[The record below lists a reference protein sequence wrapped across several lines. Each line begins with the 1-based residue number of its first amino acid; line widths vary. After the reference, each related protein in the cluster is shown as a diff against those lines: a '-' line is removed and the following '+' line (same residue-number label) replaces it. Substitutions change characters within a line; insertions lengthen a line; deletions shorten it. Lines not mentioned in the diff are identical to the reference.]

1 MTSRATAAVR
11 SVVDPP
17 ARTARQ
23 RSRHELFWG
32 VGAVV
37 VSLVVA
43 LIAIGIYVFT
53 PGQVRVVAQFAEAG
67 QLRVGDDVR
76 VAGVAGVGVGA
87 VKKITLRDDH
97 VDVEMFLRKGVFI
110 GADSRVDV
118 KMLTVVG
125 GSFVDIA
132 SMGQQSLGDRSIPVS
147 HTSIPYSLMST
158 FQIVTPK
165 VRQIDGAP
173 LREVL
178 VQFQQGL
185 SANPGRC
192 AAMWR
197 CSHRCW
203 PTSIAIRTS
212 SARC

>member
-1 MTSRATAAVR
+1 MR

>member
-1 MTSRATAAVR
+1 MR

-76 VAGVAGVGVGA
+76 VAGVGVGA

-97 VDVEMFLRKGVFI
+97 VDVEMFCAKARSSVP
-110 GADSRVDV
+110 
-118 KMLTVVG
+118 TH
-125 GSFVDIA
+125 A
-132 SMGQQSLGDRSIPVS
+132 S
-147 HTSIPYSLMST
+147 T
-158 FQIVTPK
+158 
-165 VRQIDGAP
+165 
-173 LREVL
+173 
-178 VQFQQGL
+178 
-185 SANPGRC
+185 
-192 AAMWR
+192 
-197 CSHRCW
+197 
-203 PTSIAIRTS
+203 
-212 SARC
+212 